1 MGSPAEKALEILK
14 YLPRVGLNNLV
25 KNPYIKRKVC
35 VNSDRFDSFF
45 YFFYGSFFCE
55 KTVGKGTKDR
65 KKDDVINKSNR
76 ERRRFWPVGY
86 EGGRTPFYLKIPIEN
101 YYKDFKY

>member
-45 YFFYGSFFCE
+45 LFFLWIIF
-55 KTVGKGTKDR
+55 
-65 KKDDVINKSNR
+65 
-76 ERRRFWPVGY
+76 
-86 EGGRTPFYLKIPIEN
+86 L
-101 YYKDFKY
+101 